1 MNSIVESHLSDLE
14 YNPKR
19 SNEPVA
25 QQETTGNSFN
35 AEGSD
40 YDMETAVAAGL
51 EPEIDPKDGKPHWG
65 SVVPASDVDKAKYN
79 LPEESYMLLKGKKHK
94 TWNLAVEGEEERGFE
109 VKKFGN
115 RYYSVPKGTTNTSST
130 DIMDK
135 IAMVESSNK
144 HTDAKGNLTKS
155 KVGALGKYQIMPE
168 TARDPGYGIK
178 PIPDLNKAPES
189 EHKRFATEYFS
200 KMLELFNND
209 EEKALAA
216 YNAGPKAVMDAVKKD
231 PTNWKR
237 YIPKESKDYIVKVSS
252 L

>member
-1 MNSIVESHLSDLE
+1 MSSIVESHLSDLE

-25 QQETTGNSFN
+25 SNEVAGNSVN
-35 AEGSD
+35 VEGSV
-40 YDMETAVAAGL
+40 T
-51 EPEIDPKDGKPHWG
+51 
-65 SVVPASDVDKAKYN
+65 
-79 LPEESYMLLKGKKHK
+79 
-94 TWNLAVEGEEERGFE
+94 
-109 VKKFGN
+109 
-115 RYYSVPKGTTNTSST
+115 TSST

-135 IAMVESSNK
+135 IAMIESGNK
-144 HTDAKGNLTKS
+144 HTDAKGNLIKS

-168 TARDPGYGIK
+168 TARDPGYGIT
-178 PIPDLNKAPES
+178 PIPDLKKAPES
-189 EHKRFATEYFS
+189 EHRRFATEYFA

-216 YNAGPKAVMDAVKKD
+216 YNAGPKAVMDAVRKD
-231 PTNWKR
+231 PKNWKR